1 MAAVMF
7 GTSHFFNGVLAR
19 RTQAA
24 VVAVCSQLGGA
35 VLFVVWLVLTLPLS
49 GGWPPGTDMLWAV
62 VSGLGAGG
70 GVGVLYEG
78 MRHCRITVVVPVTS
92 IVSVAVPFLLSIV
105 ALGEPVEPGLLAAG
119 MLLIPATIL
128 LSRPSR
134 REKCDE
140 PSAGGAT
147 AVAFGLVAG
156 LGYAVQLFSLS
167 RIGSPDPAAPMLVGQ
182 LVSVIPLGM
191 ILWIKADRAPVALI
205 YRDRGRAVKATAVG
219 VLAALAMVSY
229 LYATREANLAP
240 VMVAIAL
247 YPAVPVVLA
256 LVVLKERLSLT
267 QISGLTIAAV
277 VLPLINMTT

>member
-1 MAAVMF
+1 
-7 GTSHFFNGVLAR
+7 
-19 RTQAA
+19 
-24 VVAVCSQLGGA
+24 
-35 VLFVVWLVLTLPLS
+35 
-49 GGWPPGTDMLWAV
+49 
-62 VSGLGAGG
+62 
-70 GVGVLYEG
+70 
-78 MRHCRITVVVPVTS
+78 
-92 IVSVAVPFLLSIV
+92 
-105 ALGEPVEPGLLAAG
+105 
-119 MLLIPATIL
+119 
-128 LSRPSR
+128 
-134 REKCDE
+134 
-140 PSAGGAT
+140 
-147 AVAFGLVAG
+147 
-156 LGYAVQLFSLS
+156 
-167 RIGSPDPAAPMLVGQ
+167 MLVGQ